1 MSPETSTPSHSEL
14 LAAHAAALDL
24 FGRRVHDILDDQ
36 WDHPTPCTDWNVRDL
51 VAHLVSEQLWAPPL
65 LAGETMESVGD
76 ALDGDLL
83 GEDPVGAWEAA
94 ARGAREAFAAPG
106 ALDRTVELSYGP
118 SDADHYCG
126 QMTTDLIIHAW
137 DLARGIGA
145 TEHLP
150 AELVA
155 FADRETAPYAD
166 DLSGSGVFAPPLTP
180 PSGADPPTRLLA
192 RLGREA

>member
-166 DLSGSGVFAPPLTP
+166 DLSGSGVFAPPDRK
-180 PSGADPPTRLLA
+180 SVV
-192 RLGREA
+192 